1 MSVRGNWRRLLTL
14 LSGLG
19 GVFGACSEETAFSQA
34 DLVSAEQL
42 AFRCESDAGGLP
54 IDGCGCTRRVFDAEG
69 HESLHR
75 MGRVECDCV
84 WLDPKTGGLY
94 DVDYVAANTEA
105 CEPVMKDG
113 CVVDWDCPALYDEET
128 GDFVPASAPP
138 KSNSKSADC
147 AAGPAKPQA
156 IRCIEAR
163 DGVVRGYVGSS
174 QRGELAV
181 LDLEGGSREVLDI
194 DESIPGITAIYT
206 GDVVSA
212 VETHSHGLF
221 TFAVLSGSG
230 RLALIDDAFEVRPGL
245 YLDLDYG
252 PLFDAVVWPPVE
264 RSKPDLSQ
272 PSRAYVGALD
282 EHALLEID
290 LDLAGQILTC
300 TLRPYEKT
308 CVNFDPEAAKEDVI
322 LQVLPLIAAEDGG
335 IEPKPGA
342 LAISDDGHYL
352 FAAHHQEAALTSFD
366 LWEGTA
372 KRIELGRLEI
382 CEDGWRTRL
391 LEFAK
396 DDRSCEDGLDNN
408 GDGAIDA
415 DDESCRLWGTESPNP
430 QCIELSECADGADND
445 GDGLIDAED
454 DDCKPENCSGDCDLA
469 VFLAFEGPVP
479 ACSDGKDNDGDGW
492 IDRDDTGCVNER
504 DDDELD
510 EVERSTCADG
520 EDNDEDGLI
529 DWADPDC
536 RVNLGGRLIPEEG
549 IENDLCTDGLDND
562 GDGLI
567 DSDDPGCSDHFAI
580 ERFADFEVWPA
591 CSDGLDNDGD
601 GKTDYPEDPGCYAAS
616 DRTEQ
621 DRASYGPGQLQTVR
635 AILDGVAYDFLYILT
650 SSGELHY
657 IDLNPEGWPVRRLNL
672 DAPVLSMTAR
682 QMGAEASLLVVAY
695 DGTLRSVQVTA
706 PVQLTTADGAPVFAR
721 INSDANRILGYY
733 AVADGFAWKL
743 PDCEF
748 PETRAIDLDA
758 LPLELPFENPVL
770 SYALPPLEERV
781 PFDVVQNDY
790 RNYGAYDPPVYVA
803 GAHQF
808 LQAEL
813 NTAQSALRQ
822 QTHVYENPILRV
834 RGSVKQ
840 IDPSRFPVFCRLPQ
854 PTEEQAQGE
863 PACASNAEEPLT
875 EKQAS
880 EEAEPQEG
888 EGASGE
894 GEEIAVEEDPVCIP
908 EGFDESGRG
917 ESKAAFQQRNSYRVS
932 EYSAIQV
939 IETDPRKVPAGEYSI
954 AYEGELPNSFSKTG
968 QFASREDDDHW
979 AMLDYDADFCEL
991 GVEPGDVL
999 LVEVFLPKNNKA
1011 ALQPACKA
1019 LERKNSDPNQYREP
1033 RRYRIADVSAHRLSL
1048 EREERQSYDPQ
1059 LPERDSGRLPQLFS
1073 APDAPLYDCA
1083 AQGIRYRIRAG
1094 NDQWLLTG
1102 EYSGYRHPWRNRAGQ
1117 CEIDQSRLK
1126 AGRVGRVKLGQVFE
1140 NEWFRFHLGSLKAE
1154 NCPKCQAQT
1163 AVPQSA
1169 EPHLVDDVFTFKVQ
1183 SGAQYRRLGLSV
1195 LSPQQMRWL
1204 PADDHLYVVD
1214 SG

>member
-1 MSVRGNWRRLLTL
+1 MSVRGDWRRLLGL

-19 GVFGACSEETAFSQA
+19 CAFGACSEETAFSQA

-128 GDFVPASAPP
+128 GDFIPVSAPA
-138 KSNSKSADC
+138 KSDSKSADC

-174 QRGELAV
+174 QRGELSV
-181 LDLEGGSREVLDI
+181 LELEGGSREVLDI

-212 VETHSHGLF
+212 VDTHSHGLF
-221 TFAVLSGSG
+221 TFAVLSSSG

-245 YLDLDYG
+245 YLDLEHG

-264 RSKPDLSQ
+264 HQKPDLSQ

-290 LDLAGQILTC
+290 LDLAGKILTC
-300 TLRPYEKT
+300 TLRPYEKP
-308 CVNFDPEAAKEDVI
+308 CVNFDPEAAKADVV

-352 FAAHHQEAALTSFD
+352 FAAHHQEAAMTSFD
-366 LWEGTA
+366 LWEGTS
-372 KRIELGRLEI
+372 KRIELNGFEI

-391 LEFAK
+391 LEFPK

-408 GDGAIDA
+408 GDGAIDSEDA
-415 DDESCRLWGTESPNP
+415 SCRLWGTESPNP
-430 QCIELSECADGADND
+430 QCIEQSECADGADND

-479 ACSDGKDNDGDGW
+479 ACSDGLDNDGDGW
-492 IDRDDTGCVNER
+492 IDRDDTGCLNER
-504 DDDELD
+504 DDDETD
-510 EVERSTCADG
+510 ELERSTCADG

-536 RVNLGGRLIPEEG
+536 RVNLDGRLIPEEG

-567 DSDDPGCSDHFAI
+567 DTDDPGCSDHFAI

-621 DRASYGPGQLQTVR
+621 ERASYGPGQLQPVR

-650 SSGELHY
+650 SSGELQY
-657 IDLNPEGWPVRRLNL
+657 IDLNLEGWPMRRLNL

-721 INSDANRILGYY
+721 IDSNANRILGYY
-733 AVADGFAWKL
+733 AVADGF
-743 PDCEF
+743 
-748 PETRAIDLDA
+748 DL
-758 LPLELPFENPVL
+758 
-770 SYALPPLEERV
+770 
-781 PFDVVQNDY
+781 
-790 RNYGAYDPPVYVA
+790 
-803 GAHQF
+803 
-808 LQAEL
+808 
-813 NTAQSALRQ
+813 
-822 QTHVYENPILRV
+822 
-834 RGSVKQ
+834 
-840 IDPSRFPVFCRLPQ
+840 
-854 PTEEQAQGE
+854 
-863 PACASNAEEPLT
+863 
-875 EKQAS
+875 
-880 EEAEPQEG
+880 
-888 EGASGE
+888 
-894 GEEIAVEEDPVCIP
+894 
-908 EGFDESGRG
+908 
-917 ESKAAFQQRNSYRVS
+917 
-932 EYSAIQV
+932 V
-939 IETDPRKVPAGEYSI
+939 I
-954 AYEGELPNSFSKTG
+954 
-968 QFASREDDDHW
+968 
-979 AMLDYDADFCEL
+979 
-991 GVEPGDVL
+991 
-999 LVEVFLPKNNKA
+999 
-1011 ALQPACKA
+1011 
-1019 LERKNSDPNQYREP
+1019 
-1033 RRYRIADVSAHRLSL
+1033 
-1048 EREERQSYDPQ
+1048 
-1059 LPERDSGRLPQLFS
+1059 
-1073 APDAPLYDCA
+1073 
-1083 AQGIRYRIRAG
+1083 
-1094 NDQWLLTG
+1094 
-1102 EYSGYRHPWRNRAGQ
+1102 
-1117 CEIDQSRLK
+1117 
-1126 AGRVGRVKLGQVFE
+1126 
-1140 NEWFRFHLGSLKAE
+1140 
-1154 NCPKCQAQT
+1154 
-1163 AVPQSA
+1163 
-1169 EPHLVDDVFTFKVQ
+1169 
-1183 SGAQYRRLGLSV
+1183 
-1195 LSPQQMRWL
+1195 
-1204 PADDHLYVVD
+1204 
-1214 SG
+1214 